1 MFRYHFLAILH
12 SFSYNIR
19 YTEIITGKEEIGKM
33 SVRAKTTKCSGLI
46 RRLTGRTLRI
56 PVIRAGFPYHK
67 SPQQYHL
74 IWLFILLPFSE
85 EDTINEL
92 CE

>member
-1 MFRYHFLAILH
+1 M
-12 SFSYNIR
+12 SIR
-19 YTEIITGKEEIGKM
+19 TEK
-33 SVRAKTTKCSGLI
+33 TKCSGLI
-46 RRLTGRTLRI
+46 RRLTGSALRI

-67 SPQQYHL
+67 SPRQYHL